1 MLPPTRVRFA
11 PLCPAGGGRLLHPAD
26 PAGASVPHTCELHAG
41 GTCRGSQPPARPA
54 AAGGCARGRPVGHT
68 WPTIETA
75 LAHWCVMFDLGC
87 KTRRC
92 LWRRQASLTTHS
104 PSFVTYYPVEQVTR
118 AALAQRTGL
127 EYGKPPRSAPAPP
140 RKAPPAATR
149 ISLPTKPAWRI
160 RLGRVA
166 PTFCF
171 VFAPQEARKLTLKLY
186 VGHREVR
193 SCSGAAP
200 PAGTDRG
207 PAAGADSAGADA
219 DARGAPAAS
228 AAAASGGAGGM
239 GRGWPAGHES
249 GRIQQADYQL
259 PSGINRFLHHLVS
272 AEEPG
277 LCARCLQA

>member
-1 MLPPTRVRFA
+1 MCNVR
-11 PLCPAGGGRLLHPAD
+11 
-26 PAGASVPHTCELHAG
+26 
-41 GTCRGSQPPARPA
+41 
-54 AAGGCARGRPVGHT
+54 
-68 WPTIETA
+68 
-75 LAHWCVMFDLGC
+75 LGC
-87 KTRRC
+87 ETRRC

-127 EYGKPPRSAPAPP
+127 EFGKPPPSAPCHIGASQGAAS
-140 RKAPPAATR
+140 RKAAYL
-149 ISLPTKPAWRI
+149 LPSKPAWRI

-186 VGHREVR
+186 VGHRELR

-219 DARGAPAAS
+219 DARGASAAS
-228 AAAASGGAGGM
+228 AAAASGSGGGT

-249 GRIQQADYQL
+249 GGIQQADYQL
-259 PSGINRFLHHLVS
+259 PGGINRLLHHLVS